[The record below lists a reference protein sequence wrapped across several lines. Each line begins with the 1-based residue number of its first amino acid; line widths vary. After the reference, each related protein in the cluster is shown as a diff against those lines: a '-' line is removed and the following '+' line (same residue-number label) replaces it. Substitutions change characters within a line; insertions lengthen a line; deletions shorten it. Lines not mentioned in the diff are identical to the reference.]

1 MAPVVFTPLTEL
13 TFHRKFEESAGFLK
27 HTEFPNIDWRKKA
40 DIEQLFPLYRREQLK
55 FDNANEQRSKVIDIM
70 KFTLKSPG
78 GAEVL
83 FDNAKLFVEGNKRSA
98 LFGNNGSGKTT
109 LFEAISN
116 GEIQGFPSYLHTHHM
131 KELEQHP
138 IRDAVGVLD
147 YILCSH
153 PFRRVLLAIRDK
165 LELLISGAE
174 GELNS
179 VDKSALE
186 ANLLYVNKNIDNV
199 HGTADNALMVAQ
211 AMLRVLG
218 FDETGEKQPLSA
230 LSGGLRMRVALACA
244 FFINPEV
251 LLLDEPTNHL
261 DLPSVL
267 WLENKLRGYKGSFLL
282 VTHDRTLLENVVTSV
297 MLISEQKLKYYSCDF
312 KEFEIRKEQEDAEY
326 EKMVDTFLLRN
337 KNLNPMSPLIKQQ
350 RAYML
355 WKEQRQARRVLMQSK
370 FSFPSPKEL
379 LLGPGEATQ
388 ADISL
393 IKVDNVRFSYDPAK
407 GLPFIFDVPISYEIK
422 MGTRV
427 GIMGPNGAGKSTFL
441 KLITE
446 KIFPVEGK
454 ITLNKK
460 MTVAYFGQHSTKEL
474 NLEDSAFDFM
484 VASFP
489 KDAPGVLKAH
499 LERTSVTDAIMHTRM
514 KNLSFSQRSC
524 VIFAK
529 LTYVPP
535 HLLILDE
542 PTNFL
547 DLETVGSLIT
557 ACNKFKGGLI
567 IVTHN
572 RDFLKKCSK
581 SFLSIIPG
589 FFLEFDNMKSAE
601 RATYSFMQALEEGK
615 QVDAKAAIQQNRGG
629 GAILSKEDI
638 AINNARRQA
647 IMDKEKAEKAAALAE
662 AEQKAAET
670 AEKEA
675 KLKAKVAAQKTDWV
689 AGDAC
694 WAPVGGKFV
703 QGTVVRNVPAVGV
716 TIELVTGSKALVE
729 AKKLKQEDPGASALK
744 AAPASG
750 ATTGAGTKAAPK
762 PQAGGAGRGGAA
774 NRGGPAG
781 GRGGSGGRG
790 RGGASR

>member
-1 MAPVVFTPLTEL
+1 MAPTLFSKLSDA
-13 TFHRKFEESAGFLK
+13 TFHRKFEETAGFLS
-27 HTEFPNIDWRKKA
+27 HSEFPPLDWRKKD

-55 FDNANEQRSKVIDIM
+55 FDNANEQRSKVIDIA

-109 LFEAISN
+109 LFEAINN
-116 GEIQGFPSYLHTHHM
+116 GEIQGFPSYLHVHHM
-131 KELEQHP
+131 KELEQHS
-138 IRDAVGVLD
+138 IRDAVSVID
-147 YILCSH
+147 TVLCSH
-153 PFRRVLLAIRDK
+153 PFRRILLAVRDK
-165 LELLISGAE
+165 LEELISGKD
-174 GELNS
+174 GEVSPADLAALNS
-179 VDKSALE
+179 
-186 ANLLYVNKNIDNV
+186 NLAYVNKNIDNV
-199 HGTADNALMVAQ
+199 HGSAENALAVAQ
-211 AMLRVLG
+211 SMLRVLG

-312 KEFEIRKEQEDAEY
+312 KEFEVRKEQEDAEY

-350 RAYML
+350 RQYML
-355 WKEQRQARRVLMQSK
+355 WKEQRQARRVLLQSK

-379 LLGPGEATQ
+379 PLGPGEATQ

-393 IKVDNVRFSYDPAK
+393 IKVENVRFSYDPAK

-441 KLITE
+441 KLITQ
-446 KIFPVEGK
+446 KIFPVEGT
-454 ITLNKK
+454 ISLNQK

-474 NLEDSAFDFM
+474 NLEDSALDFM
-484 VASFP
+484 TASFP

-572 RDFLKKCSK
+572 RDFLKKCSRT
-581 SFLSIIPG
+581 FLSIIPG

-647 IMDKEKAEKAAALAE
+647 IMEKEKAEKAAAVAE
-662 AEQKAAET
+662 AERQAAEA

-675 KLKAKVAAQKTDWV
+675 KLKAKAAAQKTDWV
-689 AGDAC
+689 AGDSC
-694 WAPVGGKFV
+694 WAPVGGKYV
-703 QGTVVRNVPAVGV
+703 QGVVVRNVPAVGV
-716 TIELVTGSKALVE
+716 TVELSTGAKALVE
-729 AKKLKQEDPGASALK
+729 AKKLKTEDPGAGAGSSTNSNASAASSK
-744 AAPASG
+744 AAPG
-750 ATTGAGTKAAPK
+750 AKAGR
-762 PQAGGAGRGGAA
+762 GAGRGAA
-774 NRGGPAG
+774 ATAG
-781 GRGGSGGRG
+781 GRGGSAGRG
-790 RGGASR
+790 RGAR

>member
-1 MAPVVFTPLTEL
+1 MAPVVFKASTDA
-13 TFHRKFEESAGFLK
+13 TFHRKFEETAGFLK
-27 HTEFPNIDWRKKA
+27 PTEFPEIDWRVKTQ
-40 DIEQLFPLYRREQLK
+40 IEELFPLYKREQLK
-55 FDNANEQRSKVIDIM
+55 ADAKGETRSKVIDI
-70 KFTLKSPG
+70 KSFTLKSPNG
-78 GAEVL
+78 TDIL
-83 FDNAKLFVEGNKRSA
+83 FDNTKLYVEGNKRSA
-98 LFGNNGSGKTT
+98 LFGNNGSGKTC
-109 LFEAISN
+109 LFAAIESGAIS
-116 GEIQGFPSYLHTHHM
+116 GFPSYLHTHHM
-131 KELEQHP
+131 KELEHHEV
-138 IRDAVGVLD
+138 RDAVGVLD
-147 YILCSH
+147 TVLCSH
-153 PFRRVLLAIRDK
+153 PYRRVLLAIQEK
-165 LELLISGAE
+165 LQGLIDGKE
-174 GELNS
+174 GEVNDA
-179 VDKSALE
+179 DKKALTD
-186 ANLLYVNKNIDNV
+186 NLAYVEKQIENV
-199 HGTADNALMVAQ
+199 HGSADQALQVAQ

-218 FDETGEKQPLSA
+218 FDETGEKATLSS

-244 FFINPEV
+244 FFMSPEV

-297 MLISEQKLKYYSCDF
+297 MLIQDQKLKYYTCDF

-350 RAYML
+350 RAYTL
-355 WKEQRQARRVLMQSK
+355 WKEARQARKVLLQSK

-379 LLGPGEATQ
+379 PLGPGEATQ

-393 IKVDNVRFSYDPAK
+393 INVENIRFCYDVSK
-407 GLPFIFDVPISYEIK
+407 GLPFIFDNPVSYHIK

-441 KLITE
+441 KLITG
-446 KIFPVEGK
+446 KIFPTEGK
-454 ITLNKK
+454 ITTNDK

-474 NLEDSAFDFM
+474 NLEDSALDFM
-484 VASFP
+484 CASFP
-489 KDAPGVLKAH
+489 KDPQGVLKAH
-499 LERTSVTDAIMHTRM
+499 LERTSVTDSIMHTRM

-581 SFLSIIPG
+581 TFLSIIPG

-629 GAILSKEDI
+629 GAILSKEDL
-638 AINNARRQA
+638 AINNARRKA
-647 IMDKEKAEKAAALAE
+647 IMEKEAADKAAALAE
-662 AEQKAAET
+662 QERLAKEAEEKA
-670 AEKEA
+670 A
-675 KLKAKVAAQKTDWV
+675 KLKAKAAAIKTDWV
-689 AGDAC
+689 AGDIC

-716 TIELVTGSKALVE
+716 TVELSTGAKALVD
-729 AKKLKQEDPGASALK
+729 AKKLKQEEPAAGAATAAAK
-744 AAPASG
+744 PAPKPAGAAPAG
-750 ATTGAGTKAAPK
+750 AAR
-762 PQAGGAGRGGAA
+762 GGAQAARGGAAGGRGGAA
-774 NRGGPAG
+774 G
-781 GRGGSGGRG
+781 GRGG

>member
-1 MAPVVFTPLTEL
+1 MAPVDFTGYSEL
-13 TFHRKFEESAGFLK
+13 KFHRKFEETAGFLDPK
-27 HTEFPNIDWRKKA
+27 EFPTIDWRKKN
-40 DIEQLFPLYRREQLK
+40 ELEMLFPLFKREQLK
-55 FDNANEQRSKVIDIM
+55 YDATGEPRSKVIDL
-70 KFTLKSPG
+70 KFTLKSPNQTD
-78 GAEVL
+78 VL
-83 FDNAKLFVEGNKRSA
+83 FDNTKLSIEGNKRSA
-98 LFGNNGSGKTT
+98 LFGNNGSGKTC
-109 LFEAISN
+109 LFDAIN
-116 GEIQGFPSYLHTHHM
+116 TGAIQGFPTYLHVHHM
-131 KELEQHP
+131 KELEHHAV
-138 IRDAVGVLD
+138 RDAVGVLD
-147 YILCSH
+147 TVLCSH
-153 PFRRVLLAIRDK
+153 PYRRVLLACKTK
-165 LELLISGAE
+165 LNSLIAGSE
-174 GELNS
+174 GEITDEDKAALNLNLAY
-179 VDKSALE
+179 VEKQLE
-186 ANLLYVNKNIDNV
+186 NV
-199 HGTADNALMVAQ
+199 HGSDDQALQIAQ

-218 FDETGEKQPLSA
+218 FDETGEKATLSS

-244 FFINPEV
+244 FFMNPEI

-297 MLISEQKLKYYSCDF
+297 MLIQDMKLKYFPCDF
-312 KEFEIRKEQEDAEY
+312 KEFEIRKEAEDAEY

-337 KNLNPMSPLIKQQ
+337 KNLNPMSPLIKTQ
-350 RAYML
+350 RQYAL
-355 WKEQRQARRVLMQSK
+355 WKENRQARRVMMQSK

-379 LLGPGEATQ
+379 PLGPGELTQ

-393 IKVDNVRFSYDPAK
+393 INVENVRFCYDVSK
-407 GLPFIFDVPISYEIK
+407 GLPFIFDNPVSYHIK

-441 KLITE
+441 KLITD
-446 KIFPVEGK
+446 KIQATEGK
-454 ITLNKK
+454 ITCNKK

-474 NLEDSAFDFM
+474 NLEDSALDFM
-484 VASFP
+484 CASFP
-489 KDAPGVLKAH
+489 KDPQGVIKSH
-499 LERTSVTDAIMHTRM
+499 LERTSVTDSIMHTRM

-581 SFLSIIPG
+581 TFLSIIPG

-615 QVDAKAAIQQNRGG
+615 QVDAKTAIQSNRGG
-629 GAILSKEDI
+629 GAILSKEDL
-638 AINNARRQA
+638 AINNARRKA
-647 IMDKEKAEKAAALAE
+647 IMDKEAADKAAAQAEADRLAAE
-662 AEQKAAET
+662 AEEKA
-670 AEKEA
+670 A
-675 KLKAKVAAQKTDWV
+675 KLKAKQSLMKTDWV
-689 AGDAC
+689 AGDVC
-694 WAPVGGKFV
+694 WAPVKGKYV

-716 TIELVTGSKALVE
+716 TVELPGGAKALVE
-729 AKKLKQEDPGASALK
+729 AKKLRAEE
-744 AAPASG
+744 
-750 ATTGAGTKAAPK
+750 
-762 PQAGGAGRGGAA
+762 PQAGAAQPAGAKPAAGGAKPAAGAGAGRGGAQSA
-774 NRGGPAG
+774 RGGAAG
-781 GRGGSGGRG
+781 GRGGAAPRGGARGG
-790 RGGASR
+790 RGGAAR